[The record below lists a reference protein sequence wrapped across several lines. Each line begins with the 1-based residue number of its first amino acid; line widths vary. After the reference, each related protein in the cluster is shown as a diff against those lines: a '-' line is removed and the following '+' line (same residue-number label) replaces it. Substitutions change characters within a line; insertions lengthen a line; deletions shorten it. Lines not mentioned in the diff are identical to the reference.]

1 MKEIKQ
7 QISNILYI
15 SKITNVS
22 NKKFRILISV
32 LLSNFSVLADIL
44 VIVVFSSL
52 ITNEITTE
60 NFVVEFLIDN
70 KYLLPVVVVIRFL
83 SIYIEKM
90 NLQSLQLSVRE
101 NLRVHLLKEVYS
113 KGNYSLSDAT
123 FYINELTTHV
133 SYFYGAITLFSSAII
148 QLIVYGS
155 FLIYSSLNIV
165 TIFLFGGVV
174 LFFPTR
180 YFLRLSRKYIHISYE
195 KSKKINQDIQKVY
208 SSETELKV
216 KTIEQFTEDLA
227 SDHVNRILQL
237 ELESVAKLG
246 VSGFPTIVVKR
257 AFAGEPAR
265 YDLLTAGFTDID
277 VLRDRLRRLLV

>member
-7 QISNILYI
+7 QIANILYI

-52 ITNEITTE
+52 ITNEITTK
-60 NFVVEFLIDN
+60 NFVVEFFVNN
-70 KYLLPVVVVIRFL
+70 KYLLPIVVVIRFL

-101 NLRVHLLKEVYS
+101 NLRVHLLKEVYN

-133 SYFYGAITLFSSAII
+133 SYFYGALTLFISAII
-148 QLIVYGS
+148 QLLVYGS

-165 TIFLFGGVV
+165 TIFLFGGVA
-174 LFFPTR
+174 LFSQLDT
-180 YFLRLSRKYIHISYE
+180 FL
-195 KSKKINQDIQKVY
+195 
-208 SSETELKV
+208 
-216 KTIEQFTEDLA
+216 
-227 SDHVNRILQL
+227 
-237 ELESVAKLG
+237 G
-246 VSGFPTIVVKR
+246 
-257 AFAGEPAR
+257 
-265 YDLLTAGFTDID
+265 
-277 VLRDRLRRLLV
+277 

>member
-195 KSKKINQDIQKVY
+195 NSIEIAKDIQRVVDNLFLIKILRTSKMEIKNFSKVANNFTKAQLNNY
-208 SSETELKV
+208 KYG
-216 KTIEQFTEDLA
+216 TINSIFPNFLVVFTFAVL
-227 SDHVNRILQL
+227 
-237 ELESVAKLG
+237 
-246 VSGFPTIVVKR
+246 IV
-257 AFAGEPAR
+257 FF
-265 YDLLTAGFTDID
+265 DLLEYLTLEFIGVT
-277 VLRDRLRRLLV
+277 L